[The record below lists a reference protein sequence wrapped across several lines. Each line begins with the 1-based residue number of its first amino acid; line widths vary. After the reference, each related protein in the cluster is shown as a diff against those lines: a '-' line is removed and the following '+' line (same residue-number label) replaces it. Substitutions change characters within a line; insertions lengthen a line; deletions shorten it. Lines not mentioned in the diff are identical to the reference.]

1 MGNKWLQHLAQFRRA
16 NNGIPPQ
23 EMMKAA
29 RRSYQNGGANGN
41 GNSGNSGNG
50 PMPVMSPTMAQAMKL
65 KGGAVVPYER
75 AVTESSPSKVGGR
88 RRTRRQSRKSRRT
101 RRR

>member
-1 MGNKWLQHLAQFRRA
+1 MGNKWLKHLAKFRQA

-23 EMMKAA
+23 QMMKEA
-29 RRSYQNGGANGN
+29 RRSYQNGGNGN
-41 GNSGNSGNG
+41 GNGNG
-50 PMPVMSPTMAQAMKL
+50 NRNGPTPVMSPTVSQPMKL
-65 KGGAVVPYER
+65 KGGNVVPYER
-75 AVTESSPSKVGGR
+75 AGTESSPSKVGGR